1 MAIGS
6 FSTLSHT
13 PPKFDRVIK
22 LAERN
27 QNLGPFSIFVD
38 SIDSTTRSASVR
50 VSKFSSIFSDY
61 SLDSNVFIVGL
72 DYSFS
77 FSLGDKIWLEVLYD
91 RLGNPICPK
100 IKSGTQWTRQTVNP
114 ASTTESIDV
123 YPSQIEL
130 ITRYDLS
137 NKTAE
142 LNAEYSDNN
151 LIKTAITEQ
160 IAERLAAGLITTEE
174 SVTLLAEL
182 NTNYAAAQED
192 LLDLINNLGD
202 FFQGS
207 STLRKKQL
215 RSFTLI
221 GSATD
226 TFDSTLT
233 GETISPVPTVDPEST
248 PTVVLPGREN
258 NFKIVQHC
266 NTDLILNDL
275 FYLDSFL
282 CKIPVLWTKGLY

>member
-1 MAIGS
+1 MSIS
-6 FSTLSHT
+6 SSSTLSHT
-13 PPKFDRVIK
+13 PPKFDRIIK

-38 SIDSTTRSASVR
+38 SVDSTTRSATVR

-72 DYSFS
+72 DYAFS
-77 FSLGDKIWLEVLYD
+77 FSLGQKIWLEVLYD
-91 RLGNPICPK
+91 RLGNPVCPK
-100 IKSGTQWTRQTVNP
+100 IKSGTQWDREVANP
-114 ASTTESIDV
+114 ASPTESNEV

-130 ITRYDLS
+130 ITRYDIS
-137 NKTAE
+137 SKATE
-142 LNAEYSDNN
+142 LNAEYSNN
-151 LIKTAITEQ
+151 NVIKAAVTAQ
-160 IAERLAAGLITTEE
+160 INARLAAGLISTAD

-182 NTNYAAAQED
+182 EINYSAAQED

-221 GSATD
+221 GSASD

-233 GETISPVPTVDPEST
+233 GETISPVPTVDPAST
-248 PTVVLPGREN
+248 PTVVLPGQEN
-258 NFKIVQHC
+258 DFKIIQHC
-266 NTDLILNDL
+266 NTDLITNDL

-282 CKIPVLWTKGLY
+282 CKIPVPWTKGLY

>member
-13 PPKFDRVIK
+13 PPKFNRIIK

-38 SIDSTTRSASVR
+38 AIDSISRSATVR
-50 VSKFSSIFSDY
+50 ISKFSSIFSEY
-61 SLDSNVFIVGL
+61 SLDSGLFIVGL
-72 DYSFS
+72 DYAFP
-77 FSLGDKIWLEVLYD
+77 FSLAQKIWLEVLYD

-100 IKSGTQWTRQTVNP
+100 IKSGAQWTRQTVNP
-114 ASTTESIDV
+114 ASTTENVDV

-130 ITRYDLS
+130 ITRHDIS
-137 NKTAE
+137 NKIAE

-151 LIKTAITEQ
+151 IVKAAVAAQ
-160 IAERLAAGLITTEE
+160 ISARLVAGLISTAE
-174 SVTLLAEL
+174 SVTLLADLE
-182 NTNYAAAQED
+182 TNYAAAQED
-192 LLDLINNLGD
+192 LLDLINNMGS

-221 GSATD
+221 GSASD

-233 GETISPVPTVDPEST
+233 GEVISPIPTADPAST
-248 PTVVLPGREN
+248 TSVVLPGREN
-258 NFKIVQHC
+258 DFKIIQHC
-266 NTDLILNDL
+266 DTDLIINDL

-282 CKIPVLWTKGLY
+282 CKIPVPWTKGLY